1 MKKTSEKKVKASA
14 PRPPTKEQ
22 EYLLGW
28 KRARAELLNL
38 QRRVA
43 ADREADMSRLK
54 AQAIEP
60 LLPIAD
66 NFGALAQHVPEDMKE
81 NSWAQG
87 VLHIARQL
95 DGVLREL
102 GVEVISPEGEEFNPL
117 YHEAVEEVEGEK
129 ENIVAG
135 VVQIGYRIGETI
147 LRPAKVKVSK

>member
-1 MKKTSEKKVKASA
+1 MKKSSEKEVETA
-14 PRPPTKEQ
+14 RPPTKEQ

-43 ADREADMSRLK
+43 QEKEADKARLK

-60 LLPIAD
+60 LLAVAD
-66 NFGALAQHVPEDMKE
+66 NFQALAQHVPEDMKD

-87 VLHIARQL
+87 VVHVAREFER
-95 DGVLREL
+95 VLADL
-102 GVEVISPEGEEFNPL
+102 GVEVVSPKGEEFNPL
-117 YHEAVEEVEGEK
+117 YHEAIEEVEGEK
-129 ENIVAG
+129 ENIVVD
-135 VVQIGYRIGETI
+135 VVQVGYRMNDTI